1 MWPLLF
7 WVLRVQPGT
16 CHLLLHPRLNKGRA
30 SGSSTLLCTLG
41 TKPSVLLSSPHSS
54 LPPPAPCPFLLYTFL
69 LFYYFFTPSHFC
81 FPILFCFGQ
90 LGMLLIILQPQS
102 LLPEGASLVAQMVK
116 NFQYRRCEF
125 DPWVGKIPWRREW
138 LPTPVFLPGE
148 SHGQR
153 SLVGYSPR
161 GHRQLDRTEQLS
173 LSSLQV
179 VSFQAQA
186 GGLSK
191 RWSGMKAI
199 SVCTRDWWRMTCMP
213 SGDPFKS
220 PCSSSP
226 ESTLFGFYMLPSSVG
241 EVGSYLPSV
250 FVS

>member
-1 MWPLLF
+1 M
-7 WVLRVQPGT
+7 VQLSHPCMTTGKTIALNRFNSGT
-16 CHLLLHPRLNKGRA
+16 
-30 SGSSTLLCTLG
+30 
-41 TKPSVLLSSPHSS
+41 
-54 LPPPAPCPFLLYTFL
+54 
-69 LFYYFFTPSHFC
+69 
-81 FPILFCFGQ
+81 
-90 LGMLLIILQPQS
+90 
-102 LLPEGASLVAQMVK
+102 SLVAQMVK
-116 NFQYRRCEF
+116 NLPVMWENQVQSL
-125 DPWVGKIPWRREW
+125 VGKIPWRREW

-213 SGDPFKS
+213 SGDPLKS
-220 PCSSSP
+220 PRSSSP

-250 FVS
+250 FIS

>member
-1 MWPLLF
+1 
-7 WVLRVQPGT
+7 
-16 CHLLLHPRLNKGRA
+16 
-30 SGSSTLLCTLG
+30 
-41 TKPSVLLSSPHSS
+41 
-54 LPPPAPCPFLLYTFL
+54 
-69 LFYYFFTPSHFC
+69 
-81 FPILFCFGQ
+81 
-90 LGMLLIILQPQS
+90 
-102 LLPEGASLVAQMVK
+102 MVK
-116 NFQYRRCEF
+116 NPFSNAGEVSSVFGLGRSPGVRKWQHA
-125 DPWVGKIPWRREW
+125 
-138 LPTPVFLPGE
+138 PVFLPRK